1 MSQNLHT
8 GYYETP
14 DGLQVDKAP
23 GAKLIYT
30 FDWSEWLSTGD
41 TLATATYD
49 ITTRTNDPTPLI
61 KESEGISGNFTYV
74 EVSAGALN
82 KTYTVNVTVTTAD
95 GLVDVRYLRV
105 KITNRS
111 A

>member
-8 GYYETP
+8 GFYNTT

-23 GAKLIYT
+23 GAQLVYT
-30 FDWSEWLSTGD
+30 FDWSDWLLTGD
-41 TLATATYD
+41 TLSTASYAIAT
-49 ITTRTNDPTPLI
+49 RVNDPTPLLKI
-61 KESEGISGNFTYV
+61 SDGISGNFTFI
-74 EVSAGALN
+74 EVAAGALN

-95 GLVDVRYLRV
+95 GLTDVRYLRV
-105 KITNRS
+105 KITARS